1 MRTIDDATCARAL
14 ARADTVHAT
23 TGVAPLGDAAR
34 RDLLR
39 PGADSFVVEDHDAF
53 VHAMR
58 GATGWTL
65 GEVPGSAGVAP
76 LSVALDEIRRRGGG
90 EVTCWIAG
98 ADLPAA
104 ERMVAATRAA
114 GLAPRRR
121 LLRLEVELPIAARPI
136 PDGVTVAAF
145 DAATDV
151 DGWLAVN
158 NRAFAAHPE
167 QGGWDAATFAA
178 RRAEPWFR
186 DADLRIARR
195 DGRIVGSCWTKRT
208 DDPGRPPIG
217 EIHVIGVD
225 PDAQGIGLGAAI
237 VVEGL
242 DHLATACDA
251 RIGMLYVDASNSAA
265 VHLYEGL
272 GFRRVREDHA
282 FVGEVR

>member
-1 MRTIDDATCARAL
+1 MHTIDDATCVRVL
-14 ARADTVHAT
+14 ARADAVHAT
-23 TGVAPLGDAAR
+23 TGVAPLGDASR
-34 RDLLR
+34 RDLVH
-39 PGADSFVVEDHDAF
+39 PGVDSFVIEDHDAV

-58 GATGWTL
+58 GVRGWTL
-65 GEVPGSAGVAP
+65 GEVSGSAGVAP
-76 LSVALDEIRRRGGG
+76 LSAALDEIGRRGGG
-90 EVTCWIAG
+90 GVTLWIAG
-98 ADLPAA
+98 ADLPGAGAVVDAA
-104 ERMVAATRAA
+104 REC
-114 GLAPRRR
+114 GLTPRRR
-121 LLRLEVELPIAARPI
+121 LLRLEVDLPVAGRPL

-145 DAATDV
+145 DPSADV

-186 DADLRIARR
+186 DEDLRIARR
-195 DGRIVGSCWTKRT
+195 DGRVIGSCWTKRT

-242 DHLATACDA
+242 EHLATACDA
-251 RIGMLYVDASNSAA
+251 RIGMLYVDASNAAA
-265 VHLYEGL
+265 VRLYEGL
-272 GFRRVREDHA
+272 GFRPVREDHA
-282 FVGEVR
+282 FEGEVR